1 METEKSN
8 VNSSV
13 VALKACLTLVLS
25 SLSPLFVRL
34 LEIWG
39 LLFININSLLY
50 P

>member
-13 VALKACLTLVLS
+13 VALKACLTVLS
-25 SLSPLFVRL
+25 SLSPVFVRL
-34 LEIWG
+34 LEVWG
-39 LLFININSLLY
+39 LFFININSPLY